1 MKLAKKYF
9 YLITGFFVFI
19 IYLFSLAPSV
29 VQIDSGELAAVQATL
44 GIAHPTGYPLF
55 TIIGYIFS
63 FIPLPFTKIY
73 QLNLLAALFCSAGI
87 AVFVYTAKLLL
98 DNLNLFS
105 SAKVKIEKT
114 KKNKKKS
121 KNVDKKKDR
130 AETVLTET
138 VKYIIA
144 IAAGLILAFSETY
157 WLQSTSVEVYSLH
170 ILLMNIIILYLVKAF
185 LHVEKESG
193 KNNLKYWLI
202 FSAFLALGFTNH
214 MTTLLIIPGV
224 AYLYFSKNK
233 FTKAGF
239 KNILIMLAVFF
250 PILILIYSYLP
261 VRAAQNPI
269 LNWGN
274 PTDFEKLLRHITG
287 KQYQVWL
294 FASSAAAKKQ
304 LIHFIETL
312 PGQFSISLLL
322 SIAGLFTSFIYAR
335 KIFVF
340 LIITFLFTVFYSI
353 NYEIHDIDTYFL
365 LAYISLAYFA
375 VFGLLK
381 LFKMYGKNKI
391 ILPLSITVIFIAVQF
406 VMNVNKTNQDGIYT
420 YEDYTQTI
428 LNSVSQESVI
438 FSYQW
443 DYFISASYYFQYVEN
458 YRQDVAVVDKELL
471 RRSWYF
477 DQLNRNYPFLFE
489 ELEDVV
495 TKFRTA
501 LLPFERSENFNANLL
516 ESLYRSL
523 MTGLVA
529 TNINERD
536 FYVAPELFQGE
547 MQRGEFTLPPGYKL
561 VPDNLLFKVVKGDEY
576 VPASDPDFEI
586 RFSDKKN
593 YYLERIEYFTG
604 FMLLNRVN
612 YELQFGKVKRAKVYL
627 QKLKKILPDYSI
639 PISLK
644 SLLQDG

>member
-1 MKLAKKYF
+1 MELAKKYF
-9 YLITGFFVFI
+9 YVITGFFVFM
-19 IYLFSLAPSV
+19 IYLFTLAPSV

-63 FIPLPFTKIY
+63 LIPLPFTKIF
-73 QLNLLAALFCSAGI
+73 QLNLLAAVFCSAGI
-87 AVFVYTAKLLL
+87 AVFVCTAKLLL

-105 SAKVKIEKT
+105 PSKVKIEK
-114 KKNKKKS
+114 
-121 KNVDKKKDR
+121 KKKDKR
-130 AETVLTET
+130 NDKKGDTKKVGQETTLTET

-144 IAAGLILAFSETY
+144 IAGGLILAFSETF

-170 ILLMNIIILYLVKAF
+170 IFLMNIIILYLVKAF
-185 LHVEKESG
+185 IYVEKEND
-193 KNNLKYWLI
+193 KTNLKLWLI

-224 AYLYFSKNK
+224 TYLFFIKNK
-233 FTKAGF
+233 FGKAGF
-239 KNILIMLAVFF
+239 IKILIMLTVFF

-274 PTDFEKLLRHITG
+274 TTDFENLIRHITA

-294 FASSAAAKKQ
+294 FASSAAAKRQ
-304 LIHFIETL
+304 LIHFVETL
-312 PGQFSISLLL
+312 PGQFSIALLL
-322 SIAGLFTSFIYAR
+322 SFVGLISSFFYAR

-340 LIITFLFTVFYSI
+340 LIIIFLFTVFYSI

-381 LFKMYGKNKI
+381 LFKMNKKKKI
-391 ILPLSITVIFIAVQF
+391 ILPLIVAVLVIVIQF
-406 VMNVNKTNQDGIYT
+406 VTNVNKTNQSGIYT
-420 YEDYTQTI
+420 YEDYTRTI
-428 LNSVSQESVI
+428 LNGVSSESII

-443 DYFISASYYFQYVEN
+443 DYFISPSYYFRYVEN
-458 YRQDVAVVDKELL
+458 YGKDIAVVDKELL

-477 DQLNRNYPFLFE
+477 DQLDRNYPFLFE

-495 TKFRTA
+495 SKFKAA
-501 LLPFERSENFNANLL
+501 LLPFERSENFSSKLL
-516 ESLYRSL
+516 EGLYRRL

-529 TNINERD
+529 TNIDERN
-536 FYVAPELFQGE
+536 FYIAPELYQNE
-547 MQRGEFTLPPGYKL
+547 MQRGEFKLPQGYQL
-561 VPDNLLFKVVKGDEY
+561 VPDNLLFKVVKGDKY
-576 VPASDPDFEI
+576 IPASDPDFQI

-593 YYLERIEYFTG
+593 YYLEKIKYFTG

-612 YELQFGKVKRAKVYL
+612 YELQHGKVERAKVYMR
-627 QKLKKILPDYSI
+627 KLKNILPDYSI
-639 PISLK
+639 PITLK
-644 SLLQDG
+644 NVLPDD

>member
-1 MKLAKKYF
+1 MELAKKYF
-9 YLITGFFVFI
+9 YVFTGIVVFI
-19 IYLFSLAPSV
+19 IYLFTLAPSV

-63 FIPLPFTKIY
+63 LIPLPFTKIF
-73 QLNLLAALFCSAGI
+73 QLNLLAAVFCSAGI

-105 SAKVKIEKT
+105 PSKDKIEK
-114 KKNKKKS
+114 
-121 KNVDKKKDR
+121 KKKDKR
-130 AETVLTET
+130 NDKKGDTKKVGQETALTET

-144 IAAGLILAFSETY
+144 IAGGLILAFSETF

-170 ILLMNIIILYLVKAF
+170 IFLMNIIILYLVKAF
-185 LHVEKESG
+185 IYVEKEND
-193 KNNLKYWLI
+193 KTDLKLWLI

-224 AYLYFSKNK
+224 TYLFFIKNK
-233 FTKAGF
+233 FGKAGF
-239 KNILIMLAVFF
+239 IKILIMLTVFF

-274 PTDFEKLLRHITG
+274 TTDFENLIRHITA

-294 FASSAAAKKQ
+294 FASSAAAKRQ
-304 LIHFIETL
+304 LIHFVETL
-312 PGQFSISLLL
+312 PGQFSIALLL
-322 SIAGLFTSFIYAR
+322 SFVGLISSFFYAR

-381 LFKMYGKNKI
+381 LFKMNKKKKI
-391 ILPLSITVIFIAVQF
+391 ILPLGVAVLVIVIQF
-406 VMNVNKTNQDGIYT
+406 VTNVNKTNQSGIYT
-420 YEDYTQTI
+420 YEDYTRTI
-428 LNSVSQESVI
+428 LNGVSSESII

-443 DYFISASYYFQYVEN
+443 DYFISPSYYFRYVEN
-458 YRQDVAVVDKELL
+458 YGKDIAVVDKELL

-477 DQLNRNYPFLFE
+477 DQLDRNYPFLFE

-495 TKFRTA
+495 SKFKAA
-501 LLPFERSENFNANLL
+501 LLPFERSENFNSKLL
-516 ESLYRSL
+516 EGLYRRL

-529 TNINERD
+529 TNIDERN
-536 FYVAPELFQGE
+536 FYIAPELYQNE
-547 MQRGEFTLPPGYKL
+547 MQRGEFKLPLGYQL
-561 VPDNLLFKVVKGDEY
+561 VPDNLLFKVVKGDKY
-576 VPASDPDFEI
+576 IPASDPDFQI

-593 YYLERIEYFTG
+593 YYLEKIEYFTG

-612 YELQFGKVKRAKVYL
+612 YELQHGKVERAKVYMR
-627 QKLKKILPDYSI
+627 KLKNILPDYSI
-639 PISLK
+639 PITLK
-644 SLLQDG
+644 NVLPDD

>member
-1 MKLAKKYF
+1 MVLAKKYF
-9 YLITGFFVFI
+9 YILTGFVVFI
-19 IYLFSLAPSV
+19 IYLFTLAPSV

-63 FIPLPFTKIY
+63 LIPLPFTKIY

-105 SAKVKIEKT
+105 TAKVKNEKT
-114 KKNKKKS
+114 KK
-121 KNVDKKKDR
+121 DKKKTKNSLKIKGKQ
-130 AETVLTET
+130 ETVLTET
-138 VKYIIA
+138 VKYIIS
-144 IAAGLILAFSETY
+144 ISGGLILAFSETF

-170 ILLMNIIILYLVKAF
+170 IFLMNIIILYLIKAF
-185 LHVEKESG
+185 IYVEKEND
-193 KNNLKYWLI
+193 KTNLKLWLI

-224 AYLYFSKNK
+224 AYLFFIKYK
-233 FTKAGF
+233 FNRAGF
-239 KNILIMLAVFF
+239 KKILIMLTVFF

-274 PTDFEKLLRHITG
+274 PTDFENLIRHITG

-294 FASSAAAKKQ
+294 FASSAAAKRQ
-304 LIHFIETL
+304 LIHFVETL
-312 PGQFSISLLL
+312 PGQFSIALVL
-322 SIAGLFTSFIYAR
+322 SFVGLIASFFYAR

-365 LAYISLAYFA
+365 LAYISLGYFA

-381 LFKMYGKNKI
+381 LFKMNKKKKLI
-391 ILPLSITVIFIAVQF
+391 IPISVTVVVIVVQF
-406 VMNVNKTNQDGIYT
+406 VMNINKTDQSALYT
-420 YEDYTQTI
+420 YEDYTKTI
-428 LNSVSQESVI
+428 LNSVSQGSII

-443 DYFISASYYFQYVEN
+443 DYFISPSYYFRYVED
-458 YRQDVAVVDKELL
+458 YRNDVAVVDKELL

-477 DQLNRNYPFLFE
+477 DQLDRNYPFLFK

-495 TKFRTA
+495 SKFRAA
-501 LLPFERSENFNANLL
+501 LLPFQRSENYNATLL
-516 ESLYRSL
+516 ESLYRRL

-529 TNINERD
+529 ANIDERD
-536 FYVAPELFQGE
+536 FYIAPELYQNE
-547 MQRGEFTLPPGYKL
+547 MQRSEFKLPQGYKL

-576 VPASDPDFEI
+576 VPASDPDFQI
-586 RFSDKKN
+586 RFTDKKN
-593 YYLERIEYFTG
+593 YYLEKIEYFTG

-612 YELQFGKVKRAKVYL
+612 YELQHGKVERAKVYMR
-627 QKLKKILPDYSI
+627 KLKKILPNYSI
-639 PISLK
+639 PITLK
-644 SLLQDG
+644 NFLPDD

>member
-1 MKLAKKYF
+1 MELAKKYF
-9 YLITGFFVFI
+9 YVLTGFIVFI
-19 IYLFSLAPSV
+19 IYLFTLAPSV
-29 VQIDSGELAAVQATL
+29 VQIDSGELAAVQGTL

-55 TIIGYIFS
+55 TMIGYIFS
-63 FIPLPFTKIY
+63 LIPLPFTKIY
-73 QLNLLAALFCSAGI
+73 QLNLLAAVFCSAGI

-98 DNLNLFS
+98 DKQNLIS
-105 SAKVKIEKT
+105 PTKVKIEKT

-121 KNVDKKKDR
+121 KNGDRKKEGQ
-130 AETVLTET
+130 ETVLTET

-144 IAAGLILAFSETY
+144 IAGGLILAFSETY

-170 ILLMNIIILYLVKAF
+170 ILLMNIIILYVVKAF
-185 LHVEKESG
+185 LHVEKESD
-193 KNNLKYWLI
+193 KTNLKLWLI
-202 FSAFLALGFTNH
+202 FSAFLTLGFTNH
-214 MTTLLIIPGV
+214 MTTILIIPGV
-224 AYLYFSKNK
+224 AYLFFTKNK
-233 FTKAGF
+233 FSKAGF
-239 KNILIMLAVFF
+239 TKILLMLTVFF

-274 PTDFEKLLRHITG
+274 PTDFENLIRHITG

-294 FASSAAAKKQ
+294 FASSEAAKQQ

-312 PGQFSISLLL
+312 PAQFSIALVLSLV
-322 SIAGLFTSFIYAR
+322 GLITSFIYAR

-365 LAYISLAYFA
+365 LAYISLSYFA

-381 LFKMYGKNKI
+381 LFKMNKKKKLI
-391 ILPLSITVIFIAVQF
+391 MPLGITVVVIAVQF
-406 VMNVNKTNQDGIYT
+406 FMNVNKTDHSGIYT
-420 YEDYTQTI
+420 YEDYTRTI
-428 LNSVSQESVI
+428 LNSVSQESII

-443 DYFISASYYFQYVEN
+443 DYFISPSYYFRYVEN
-458 YRQDVAVVDKELL
+458 YRKDVAVVDKELL
-471 RRSWYF
+471 RRTWYF
-477 DQLNRNYPFLFE
+477 DQLNRNYPFLFG

-495 TKFRTA
+495 SKFKTA
-501 LLPFERSENFNANLL
+501 LLPFERSENFNAKLL
-516 ESLYRSL
+516 ESLYRRL

-529 TNINERD
+529 TNIDERD
-536 FYVAPELFQGE
+536 FYVAPELYQNE
-547 MQRGEFTLPPGYKL
+547 MQRGEFNLPQGYKL

-576 VPASDPDFEI
+576 VPASDPDFQI

-593 YYLERIEYFTG
+593 YYLEQIENFTG
-604 FMLLNRVN
+604 LMLLNRVN
-612 YELQFGKVKRAKVYL
+612 YELQHGKVERAKVYM

-639 PISLK
+639 PTTLK
-644 SLLQDG
+644 NVLP

>member
-1 MKLAKKYF
+1 MELAKKYF
-9 YLITGFFVFI
+9 YVLTGFVVFI
-19 IYLFSLAPSV
+19 IYLFTLAPSV

-63 FIPLPFTKIY
+63 LIPLPFTKIY
-73 QLNLLAALFCSAGI
+73 QLNLLAAVFCSAGI
-87 AVFVYTAKLLL
+87 AVFVYAAKLLL
-98 DNLNLFS
+98 DNLNLLS
-105 SAKVKIEKT
+105 HAKVNIEK
-114 KKNKKKS
+114 KKR
-121 KNVDKKKDR
+121 DKKKTRNSDKKKGGE
-130 AETVLTET
+130 ETVLTET

-144 IAAGLILAFSETY
+144 ISGGLILAFSETY

-170 ILLMNIIILYLVKAF
+170 IFLMNIIILFAVKAF
-185 LHVEKESG
+185 LHIDKG
-193 KNNLKYWLI
+193 TDKTNLKYWLI
-202 FSAFLALGFTNH
+202 FSAFLALGFANH

-224 AYLYFSKNK
+224 AFLFLAKFKFSK
-233 FTKAGF
+233 AGII
-239 KNILIMLAVFF
+239 NILIMVAVFF
-250 PILILIYSYLP
+250 PILVLIYSYLP

-274 PTDFEKLLRHITG
+274 PTDFEKLIRHITG

-304 LIHFIETL
+304 LIHFVETM

-322 SIAGLFTSFIYAR
+322 SFVGLFASFFYAR

-340 LIITFLFTVFYSI
+340 LVITFLFTVFYSI

-365 LAYISLAYFA
+365 LAYISLGYFA

-381 LFKMYGKNKI
+381 LFKMNKKKKL
-391 ILPLSITVIFIAVQF
+391 ILSLGVTVFVIVFQF
-406 VMNVNKTNQDGIYT
+406 VMNVNKADQNGNYT
-420 YEDYTQTI
+420 YEDYTRTI
-428 LNSVSQESVI
+428 LNSVSQESII

-443 DYFISASYYFQYVEN
+443 DYFISPSYYFMYVEKF
-458 YRQDVAVVDKELL
+458 RKDVAVVDKELV

-495 TKFRTA
+495 NKFKAA

-516 ESLYRSL
+516 ESLYRRL
-523 MTGLVA
+523 MTGLIA
-529 TNINERD
+529 TNIDERD
-536 FYVAPELFQGE
+536 FYVAPELYQNE
-547 MQRGEFTLPPGYKL
+547 MQRGEFSLPQGYKL

-586 RFSDKKN
+586 RFSDKKD
-593 YYLERIEYFTG
+593 YYLERIENFTG

-612 YELQFGKVKRAKVYL
+612 YELQNGKVERAKVYMR
-627 QKLKKILPDYSI
+627 KLKKILPDYSI
-639 PISLK
+639 PTTLNNV
-644 SLLQDG
+644 LPDG

>member
-1 MKLAKKYF
+1 MELVKKY
-9 YLITGFFVFI
+9 YYIITGFFVFI
-19 IYLFSLAPSV
+19 IYLFTLAPSV
-29 VQIDSGELAAVQATL
+29 VQIDSGELATVQATL

-63 FIPLPFTKIY
+63 LIPLPLTKIY
-73 QLNLLAALFCSAGI
+73 QLNLLAAVFCSAGI
-87 AVFVYTAKLLL
+87 AVFIYTVKLLL
-98 DNLNLFS
+98 DNLKLFS
-105 SAKVKIEKT
+105 TAKVKIEK
-114 KKNKKKS
+114 
-121 KNVDKKKDR
+121 KKKDKKR
-130 AETVLTET
+130 NKNDKEKKGESETVLTET
-138 VKYIIA
+138 LKYIIA
-144 IAAGLILAFSETY
+144 IAGGLILAFSETY

-170 ILLMNIIILYLVKAF
+170 IFIMNIIILSILKAYMQ
-185 LHVEKESG
+185 VENG
-193 KNNLKYWLI
+193 NNKTNLNYWLI
-202 FSAFLALGFTNH
+202 FSACLALGFTNH
-214 MTTLLIIPGV
+214 MTTILIIPGV
-224 AYLYFSKNK
+224 AYLFFTQSKFSKAALK
-233 FTKAGF
+233 K
-239 KNILIMLAVFF
+239 LLLMLAVFF
-250 PILILIYSYLP
+250 PIIILVYSYLP
-261 VRAAQNPI
+261 IRSVQNPI

-274 PTDFEKLLRHITG
+274 PTDFEKLIRHITG

-304 LIHFIETL
+304 LVHFIETL
-312 PGQFSISLLL
+312 PAQFSISLLL
-322 SIAGLFTSFIYAR
+322 SLVGLFTSFFYAR

-381 LFKMYGKNKI
+381 LFKMNKKKKL
-391 ILPLSITVIFIAVQF
+391 ILPLGITAIVIVIQF
-406 VMNVNKTNQDGIYT
+406 AMNVNKTDQSGIYT
-420 YEDYTQTI
+420 YEDYTRTI
-428 LNSVSQESVI
+428 LRSVSQGSII

-443 DYFISASYYFQYVEN
+443 DYFVSPSYYFRYVEN
-458 YRQDVAVVDKELL
+458 KRRDVAVVDKELL

-477 DQLNRNYPFLFE
+477 DQLNRNYPFLLE

-495 TKFRTA
+495 TNFRAA
-501 LLPFERSENFNANLL
+501 LLPFERSENFNAKLL

-529 TNINERD
+529 TNIDERD

-547 MQRGEFTLPPGYKL
+547 MQRGEFNLPQGYKL

-586 RFSDKKN
+586 RFSNKNN
-593 YYLERIEYFTG
+593 YYLERIKYFTG

-612 YELQFGKVKRAKVYL
+612 YELQYGKFERAKVYL
-627 QKLKKILPDYSI
+627 QKLKIILPDYAI
-639 PISLK
+639 PK
-644 SLLQDG
+644 SLNNLLTDG

>member
-1 MKLAKKYF
+1 MELAKKYF
-9 YLITGFFVFI
+9 YVITGFFVFM
-19 IYLFSLAPSV
+19 IYLFTLAPSV

-63 FIPLPFTKIY
+63 LIPLPFTKIF
-73 QLNLLAALFCSAGI
+73 QLNLLAAVFCSAGI

-105 SAKVKIEKT
+105 PSKNKIEK
-114 KKNKKKS
+114 
-121 KNVDKKKDR
+121 KKKDKR
-130 AETVLTET
+130 NDKKGDTKKVGQETALTET

-144 IAAGLILAFSETY
+144 IAGGLILAFSETF

-170 ILLMNIIILYLVKAF
+170 IFLMNIIILYLVKAF
-185 LHVEKESG
+185 IYVEKEND
-193 KNNLKYWLI
+193 KTDLKLWLI

-224 AYLYFSKNK
+224 TYLFFIKNK
-233 FTKAGF
+233 FGKAGF
-239 KNILIMLAVFF
+239 IKILIMLTVFF

-274 PTDFEKLLRHITG
+274 TTDFENLIRHITA

-294 FASSAAAKKQ
+294 FASSAAAKRQ
-304 LIHFIETL
+304 LIHFVETL
-312 PGQFSISLLL
+312 PGQFSIALLL
-322 SIAGLFTSFIYAR
+322 SFVGLISSFFYAR

-381 LFKMYGKNKI
+381 LFKMNKKKKI
-391 ILPLSITVIFIAVQF
+391 ILPLGVAVLVIVIQF
-406 VMNVNKTNQDGIYT
+406 VTNVNKTNQSGIYT
-420 YEDYTQTI
+420 YEDYTRTI
-428 LNSVSQESVI
+428 LNGVSSESII

-443 DYFISASYYFQYVEN
+443 DYFISPSYYFRYVEN
-458 YRQDVAVVDKELL
+458 YGKDIAVVDKELL

-477 DQLNRNYPFLFE
+477 DQLDRNYPFLFE

-495 TKFRTA
+495 SKFKAA
-501 LLPFERSENFNANLL
+501 LLPFERSENFNSKLL
-516 ESLYRSL
+516 EGLYRRL

-529 TNINERD
+529 TNIDERN
-536 FYVAPELFQGE
+536 FYIAPELYQNE
-547 MQRGEFTLPPGYKL
+547 MQRGEFKLPLGYQL
-561 VPDNLLFKVVKGDEY
+561 VPDNLLFKVVKGDKY
-576 VPASDPDFEI
+576 IPASDPDFQI
-586 RFSDKKN
+586 RFSEKKN
-593 YYLERIEYFTG
+593 YYLEKIEYFTG

-612 YELQFGKVKRAKVYL
+612 YELQHGKVERAKVYMR
-627 QKLKKILPDYSI
+627 KLKNILPDYSI
-639 PISLK
+639 PITLK
-644 SLLQDG
+644 NVLPDD

>member
-1 MKLAKKYF
+1 MELAKKYF
-9 YLITGFFVFI
+9 YVITGFFVFM
-19 IYLFSLAPSV
+19 IYLFTLAPSV

-63 FIPLPFTKIY
+63 LIPLPFTKIF
-73 QLNLLAALFCSAGI
+73 QLNLLAAVFCSAGI
-87 AVFVYTAKLLL
+87 AVFVCTAKLLL

-105 SAKVKIEKT
+105 PSKVKIEK
-114 KKNKKKS
+114 
-121 KNVDKKKDR
+121 KKKDKR
-130 AETVLTET
+130 NDKKGDTKKVGQETTLTET

-144 IAAGLILAFSETY
+144 IAGGLILAFSETF

-170 ILLMNIIILYLVKAF
+170 IFLMNIIILYLVKAF
-185 LHVEKESG
+185 IYVEKEND
-193 KNNLKYWLI
+193 KTNLKLWLI

-224 AYLYFSKNK
+224 TYLFFIKNK
-233 FTKAGF
+233 FGKAGF
-239 KNILIMLAVFF
+239 IKILIMLTVFF

-274 PTDFEKLLRHITG
+274 TTDFENLIRHITA

-294 FASSAAAKKQ
+294 FASSAAAKRQ
-304 LIHFIETL
+304 LIHFVETL
-312 PGQFSISLLL
+312 PGQFSIALLL
-322 SIAGLFTSFIYAR
+322 SFVGLISSFFYAR

-340 LIITFLFTVFYSI
+340 LIIIFLFTVFYSI

-381 LFKMYGKNKI
+381 LFKMNKKKKI
-391 ILPLSITVIFIAVQF
+391 ILPLIVAVLVIVIQF
-406 VMNVNKTNQDGIYT
+406 VTNVNKTNQSGIYT
-420 YEDYTQTI
+420 YEDYTRTI
-428 LNSVSQESVI
+428 LNGVSSESII

-443 DYFISASYYFQYVEN
+443 DYFISPSYYFRYVEN
-458 YRQDVAVVDKELL
+458 YGKDIAVVDKELL

-477 DQLNRNYPFLFE
+477 DQLDRNYPFLFE

-495 TKFRTA
+495 SKFKAA
-501 LLPFERSENFNANLL
+501 LLPFERSENFNSKLL
-516 ESLYRSL
+516 EGLYRRL

-529 TNINERD
+529 TNIDERN
-536 FYVAPELFQGE
+536 FYIAPELYQNE
-547 MQRGEFTLPPGYKL
+547 MQRGEFKLPQGYQL

-576 VPASDPDFEI
+576 VPASDPDFQI
-586 RFSDKKN
+586 RFTDKKN
-593 YYLERIEYFTG
+593 YYLEKIEYFTG

-612 YELQFGKVKRAKVYL
+612 YELQHGKVERAKVYMR
-627 QKLKKILPDYSI
+627 KLKKILPDYSI
-639 PISLK
+639 PITLK
-644 SLLQDG
+644 NVLPDD

>member
-1 MKLAKKYF
+1 MELAKKYF

-19 IYLFSLAPSV
+19 IYLFTLAPSV

-55 TIIGYIFS
+55 TVIGYFFS
-63 FIPLPFTKIY
+63 LIPLPFTKIY
-73 QLNLLAALFCSAGI
+73 QLNLLAAMLCSAGI

-98 DNLNLFS
+98 DNLNLLS
-105 SAKVKIEKT
+105 PAKVKIEK
-114 KKNKKKS
+114 KKKDKKKS

-157 WLQSTSVEVYSLH
+157 WIQSTSVEVYSLH
-170 ILLMNIIILYLVKAF
+170 IFLMNIIILYAVKAF
-185 LHVEKESG
+185 LHVEKESD

-233 FTKAGF
+233 FTKTGF
-239 KNILIMLAVFF
+239 KNILIMLSVFF
-250 PILILIYSYLP
+250 TILILVYSYLP
-261 VRAAQNPI
+261 VRAAQSPI

-304 LIHFIETL
+304 LVHFVETL
-312 PGQFSISLLL
+312 PGQFSISLLISL
-322 SIAGLFTSFIYAR
+322 AGLLISFFYAR
-335 KIFVF
+335 KIFVV
-340 LIITFLFTVFYSI
+340 LVIMFLFTVFYSI
-353 NYEIHDIDTYFL
+353 NYDIHDIDTYFL

-381 LFKMYGKNKI
+381 LFKEYGKKKI
-391 ILPLSITVIFIAVQF
+391 ILPLGITTAFIVIQF
-406 VMNVNKTNQDGIYT
+406 VMNVNKADQSGIYT
-420 YEDYTQTI
+420 YEDYTRTI

-443 DYFISASYYFQYVEN
+443 DYFISASYYFSYVEN

-495 TKFRTA
+495 TKFRAA
-501 LLPFERSENFNANLL
+501 LLPFERSENFNAKLL
-516 ESLYRSL
+516 ESLYRRL
-523 MTGLVA
+523 MTGLIE
-529 TNINERD
+529 TNIDERD
-536 FYVAPELFQGE
+536 YYVAPELLQGE
-547 MQRGEFTLPPGYKL
+547 MQRGEFNLPTGYRL

-586 RFSDKKN
+586 RFSNKKN

-612 YELQFGKVKRAKVYL
+612 YELQYGKVERAKVYL
-627 QKLKKILPDYSI
+627 QKLKKILPDYNI

-644 SLLQDG
+644 SLLTDG

>member
-1 MKLAKKYF
+1 MELAKKYF
-9 YLITGFFVFI
+9 YVLTGFIVFI
-19 IYLFSLAPSV
+19 IYLFTLAPSV
-29 VQIDSGELAAVQATL
+29 VQIDSGELAAVQGTL

-55 TIIGYIFS
+55 TMIGYIFS
-63 FIPLPFTKIY
+63 LIPLPFTKIY
-73 QLNLLAALFCSAGI
+73 QLNLLAAVFCSAGI

-98 DNLNLFS
+98 DNLNLIS
-105 SAKVKIEKT
+105 PTKVKIEKT

-121 KNVDKKKDR
+121 KNGDRKKEGQ
-130 AETVLTET
+130 ETVLTET

-144 IAAGLILAFSETY
+144 IAGGLILAFSETY

-170 ILLMNIIILYLVKAF
+170 ILLMNIIILYAVKAF
-185 LHVEKESG
+185 LHVEKESD
-193 KNNLKYWLI
+193 KTNLKLWLI

-224 AYLYFSKNK
+224 AYLFFTKNK
-233 FTKAGF
+233 FSKAGF
-239 KNILIMLAVFF
+239 KKILLMLTVFF

-274 PTDFEKLLRHITG
+274 PTDFENLIRHITG

-294 FASSAAAKKQ
+294 FASSEAAKQQ

-312 PGQFSISLLL
+312 LGQFSIALVLSLVGL
-322 SIAGLFTSFIYAR
+322 IASFFYAG

-365 LAYISLAYFA
+365 LAYISLSYFA

-381 LFKMYGKNKI
+381 LFKMNEKKRI
-391 ILPLSITVIFIAVQF
+391 IMPISVTVVVIAVQF
-406 VMNVNKTNQDGIYT
+406 FINVNKTDHSGIYT
-420 YEDYTQTI
+420 YEDYTRTI
-428 LNSVSQESVI
+428 LNSVSQESII
-438 FSYQW
+438 FGYQW
-443 DYFISASYYFQYVEN
+443 DYFISPSYYFRYVEN
-458 YRQDVAVVDKELL
+458 YRKDVAVVDKELV

-477 DQLNRNYPFLFE
+477 DQLNRNYPFLFG

-495 TKFRTA
+495 SKFKAA

-516 ESLYRSL
+516 ESLYRRL
-523 MTGLVA
+523 MTGLIS
-529 TNINERD
+529 TNIDERD
-536 FYVAPELFQGE
+536 FYVAPELYQNE
-547 MQRGEFTLPPGYKL
+547 MQRSEFILPQGYTL

-576 VPASDPDFEI
+576 VPASDPDFQI

-593 YYLERIEYFTG
+593 YYLEKIEYFTG

-612 YELQFGKVKRAKVYL
+612 YELQHGKVERAKIFMR
-627 QKLKKILPDYSI
+627 KLKKILPDYSI
-639 PISLK
+639 PTTLK
-644 SLLQDG
+644 NVLP